1 MKITVD
7 LPEKDLRDICRLT
20 GIPKKGP
27 AIRQLVASALL
38 MERRKEIS
46 GKFMSGKWGAELSG
60 YEETKAADKQK
71 ALTQAD
77 AWRD

>member
-7 LPEKDLRDICRLT
+7 LPENDLQDICRIT

-27 AIRQLVASALL
+27 AIRQLLENALML
-38 MERRKEIS
+38 ERRKEIS
-46 GKFMSGKWGAELSG
+46 GRFMSGEWGAELSG
-60 YEETKAADKQK
+60 YEEAKAADQQK
-71 ALTQAD
+71 TLTQAD

>member
-7 LPEKDLRDICRLT
+7 LPEKDLRDICRIT

-27 AIRQLVASALL
+27 AIRQLVVSALL

-60 YEETKAADKQK
+60 YEEAKAADKQK